1 MVREVFLEYRVLF
14 FLNFE
19 PGGTLEHHEILDC
32 LGVQGASAIVTDISG
47 RVEKPLYTCTR
58 CRNRKDIPCKS
69 RQRGE
74 VVLMILPEDPRRGA
88 NNA

>member
-14 FLNFE
+14 FLNIE

-47 RVEKPLYTCTR
+47 RVEKPLYTAPVAEIERTSLASLASAG
-58 CRNRKDIPCKS
+58 KS
-69 RQRGE
+69 C
-74 VVLMILPEDPRRGA
+74 
-88 NNA
+88 